1 MLRSLRKSGNNGTV
15 IDPHRSIATVQLTSI
30 DVVLAVALALGA
42 TLALAALLPLV
53 GRAWTSAYA
62 FLALPLGFP
71 QGVGTV
77 SIKASPFASF
87 AVPYFRVAA
96 ESPGNMMWWG
106 TLIVTAIVLAASFAL
121 RDDFL
126 PLAYGLRLAVFVQV
140 TALAAF
146 RIAPQRFPY
155 DLPHYVTSM
164 LTSGIAVMLVVP
176 TVLGMTFYVVDV
188 GIARKIELTVVM
200 LGHLFVFIPLQYAL
214 QTYVI
219 AHGTLLMMPLSFMLF
234 GLLPEVMVLLGLYG
248 WGMSWPAQRAR
259 GRRE

>member
-1 MLRSLRKSGNNGTV
+1 MLKSLRKSGNNGTV

-30 DVVLAVALALGA
+30 DIVLAVALALGA
-42 TLALAALLPLV
+42 TVALAAALPFV
-53 GRAWTSAYA
+53 GRAWTSAYGL
-62 FLALPLGFP
+62 LAAPLGFTE
-71 QGVGTV
+71 GVGTL
-77 SIKASPFASF
+77 SIDASPFASF
-87 AVPYFRVAA
+87 VVPYFRVAA
-96 ESPGNMMWWG
+96 ESPGNAMWWG
-106 TLIVTAIVLAASFAL
+106 TLVVAAIILAASFAL
-121 RDDFL
+121 RDNFL
-126 PLAYGLRLAVFVQV
+126 PLAYGLRLAVFVQA
-140 TALAAF
+140 TALVAF

-219 AHGTLLMMPLSFMLF
+219 AHGSLLLMPLSFMLF
-234 GLLPEVMVLLGLYG
+234 GLLPEVMVLIALYG
-248 WGMSWPAQRAR
+248 WGMSWPAQRPR